1 MKFGL
6 IPEFVGRL
14 PVIGKLMPLNRDA
27 LVRILKEPKNSL
39 VKQYQS
45 LFAMDHIELEFE
57 DSALEDI
64 AETAMKRNTGARGL
78 RAIMEDFMGDLMF
91 DLPSRSDVKK
101 VIINKAFTSGSG
113 EPVLILRDPQEIK
126 DLAEQANH
134 AAVHIVGDSNTS
146 A

>member
-1 MKFGL
+1 
-6 IPEFVGRL
+6 
-14 PVIGKLMPLNRDA
+14 
-27 LVRILKEPKNSL
+27 
-39 VKQYQS
+39 
-45 LFAMDHIELEFE
+45 
-57 DSALEDI
+57 
-64 AETAMKRNTGARGL
+64 MKRNTGARGL